1 MSGVPSSHWNFTLQ
15 PRDRNPR
22 NLRTVNSDAPS
33 GRSVFTA
40 IVSTRSV
47 PGKRQARVPSVIVEA
62 KLEAHSVEER
72 GLFAAAH
79 GVGGET
85 GRSPAA
91 TLLPDDGGREPG
103 PVYYDLFEEFADL
116 ATKCMCPVGAPDE
129 RGHKDGWGLACFQN
143 GAPKMHMR
151 DAGCAADAS
160 RYYGTAWKIAKLNIE
175 RASGQSLIVM
185 GHLRR
190 ASAAGLVARKYAHP
204 FIEERDGVTW
214 AFQHNGSLVNDPE
227 EPGLLDSQVLFHSL
241 LDRLTSRTHEG
252 LAEATTAVRDMA
264 IDKYGGFTG
273 LNFMLSDGDSLHGYR
288 DFQTNGQYY
297 TLYIDNLGEMVI
309 AASEPILAM
318 IAEPIPRGVLHTVRS
333 DLDVQRTTIS

>member
-116 ATKCMCPVGAPDE
+116 A
-129 RGHKDGWGLACFQN
+129 
-143 GAPKMHMR
+143 
-151 DAGCAADAS
+151 
-160 RYYGTAWKIAKLNIE
+160 
-175 RASGQSLIVM
+175 
-185 GHLRR
+185 
-190 ASAAGLVARKYAHP
+190 SAAGLVARKYAHP

-227 EPGLLDSQVLFHSL
+227 EPGLPDSQVLFHSL
-241 LDRLTSRTHEG
+241 LGRLTSRTHEG

-273 LNFMLSDGDSLHGYR
+273 LNFMLSDGDSLHVYR
-288 DFQTNGQYY
+288 DFHTNGQYY

-318 IAEPIPRGVLHTVRS
+318 TAEPIPRGVLHTVQS
-333 DLDVQRTTIS
+333 NLDVQRTTIS